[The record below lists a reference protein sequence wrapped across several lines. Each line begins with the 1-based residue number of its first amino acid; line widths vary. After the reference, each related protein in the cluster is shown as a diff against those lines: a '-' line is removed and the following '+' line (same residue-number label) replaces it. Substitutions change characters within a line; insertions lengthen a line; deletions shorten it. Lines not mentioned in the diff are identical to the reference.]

1 MSFTPS
7 RTQLVGLL
15 LLLAALVALALGRAW
30 AGIEQ
35 P

>member
-1 MSFTPS
+1 MWPS

-15 LLLAALVALALGRAW
+15 LLLGALVVLALVRACR
-30 AGIEQ
+30 EL